1 MSPRSENRGAAG
13 SRDAGMILAKALI
26 TRALRRGGVY
36 HILLRQPGI
45 VGFIVPTDDAE
56 LYVTAAQS
64 MLKRHQAPF
73 YSADFD
79 VLHWTGE
86 PPKSGFRSHD
96 EVVKALL
103 PKTERLFAIA
113 SQQSDIP
120 DIFRIIADAIIEVEA
135 VDLHV
140 LRGVFRI
147 VLGRAPADHDLAPA
161 IGAPLHALGAA
172 IKRGRSPEAA
182 LRRLRGLTAAAAPS
196 APEKPQVGPSL
207 ADLHGFGEAA
217 EWGHSLAV
225 DLAHYKA
232 GKIPWA
238 DVDRGIVLSGPPGV
252 GKTVLA
258 QALAQT
264 CNVSLHSHS
273 LARWQAKGHLGDLLK
288 AMRKAFDD
296 AKKDAP
302 CILLLDELDSFGDR
316 DGSNGWNEQYI
327 REVING
333 LLECLDGVA
342 SREGVVVVGT
352 TNWPDKIDGAILR
365 PGRLDRHV
373 RIPLPDAAARVG
385 ILRHHLGDALPDTAL
400 PDIAIRLEG
409 ATGAAIEQLA
419 RDARRIA
426 RRAHRPLLV
435 DDLLASLP
443 ERVRLSDDMH
453 RRVCF
458 HEAGHALVGY
468 LLREASGSRPTA
480 AQALREVG
488 ADGSG
493 GHTSFDHLL
502 GSERT
507 KEHYLAQITVLLA
520 GIAAEQVAF
529 GEHGAGG
536 GGEERSD
543 LHVAT
548 MLAASMELSY
558 GLGRS
563 LAYLSGRRDES
574 LMAWLRGDAQVRR
587 CVEAHLD
594 ACLQRARSI
603 LEEHRAALDTIVDML
618 VDRGR
623 VVFGEIAEAVESRL
637 VEAKRSNCSI
647 DGNPSLASSPERTP
661 AGSEFPK

>member
-1 MSPRSENRGAAG
+1 MSPRCESRGAAG
-13 SRDAGMILAKALI
+13 SRDASMILAKALM

-45 VGFIVPTDDAE
+45 VGFIVPKGDAE

-64 MLKRHQAPF
+64 MLKRHRVPF
-73 YSADFD
+73 YSEDFD
-79 VLHWTGE
+79 VVHWTGE
-86 PPKSGFRSHD
+86 PPKPGFKSP
-96 EVVKALL
+96 EEIVKALL

-113 SQQSDIP
+113 SKPSDFP
-120 DIFRIIADAIIEVEA
+120 EIFRCVADAIIEVEA

-147 VLGRAPADHDLAPA
+147 VLGRAPSDHDLAPA
-161 IGAPLHALGAA
+161 LGAPLHALGVAL
-172 IKRGRSPEAA
+172 KRGRTPEAA
-182 LRRLRGLTAAAAPS
+182 LRRLRALTAAAAPS
-196 APEKPQVGPSL
+196 APEKPQAGPSL
-207 ADLHGFGEAA
+207 TELVGFGEADD
-217 EWGHSLAV
+217 WGRALAV
-225 DLAHYKA
+225 DLADYKA

-238 DVDRGIVLSGPPGV
+238 DVDRGIVVSGPPGV

-258 QALAQT
+258 QALART
-264 CNVSLHSHS
+264 CHVPLHSHS

-316 DGSNGWNEQYI
+316 DGPNNGNEQYV

-333 LLECLDGVA
+333 LLECLDGVDG
-342 SREGVVVVGT
+342 REGVVVVGT

-385 ILRHHLGDALPDTAL
+385 ILRHHLGDALPENAL
-400 PDIAIRLEG
+400 PDIAMRLEG
-409 ATGAAIEQLA
+409 ATGAAIEQLS

-426 RRAHRPLLV
+426 RRARRPLLV
-435 DDLLASLP
+435 EDVHASLP

-453 RRVCF
+453 RRVCI

-468 LLREASGSRPTA
+468 LLREASGSSPTEA
-480 AQALREVG
+480 KALREVG

-493 GHTSFDHLL
+493 GHTSFDHVL

-507 KEHYLAQITVLLA
+507 KEHYLAQITILLA
-520 GIAAEQVAF
+520 GLAAEQVAF

-543 LHVAT
+543 LHLAT

-563 LAYLSGRRDES
+563 LAYLSGPRDES
-574 LMAWLRGDAQVRR
+574 LMAWLRRDAQVRR

-603 LEEHRAALDTIVDML
+603 LEEHRAALDAIVDML
-618 VDRGR
+618 VGRGR
-623 VVFGEIAEAVESRL
+623 VVFGEIAEAVETRL
-637 VEAKRSNCSI
+637 VAAKRSNCSI
-647 DGNPSLASSPERTP
+647 DDNPSLASSRERTP

>member
-13 SRDAGMILAKALI
+13 SRDASMILAKALM
-26 TRALRRGGVY
+26 TRALRRGGVH

-45 VGFIVPTDDAE
+45 VGFIVPTADAE
-56 LYVTAAQS
+56 LYVAAAQS
-64 MLKRHQAPF
+64 MLKRHHVPF

-79 VLHWTGE
+79 VVHWTGE
-86 PPKSGFRSHD
+86 PPKPGFKSPV

-103 PKTERLFAIA
+103 PKSERIFGIA
-113 SQQSDIP
+113 SKESDIP
-120 DIFRIIADAIIEVEA
+120 DMFRLVADAVIQIDP

-147 VLGRAPADHDLAPA
+147 VLGRTPTDHDLAPA
-161 IGAPLHALGAA
+161 IGTPLHALGAV
-172 IKRGRSPEAA
+172 IKRGRTPEAA
-182 LRRLRGLTAAAAPS
+182 LRRLRGLTAAVASPAPKTLQ
-196 APEKPQVGPSL
+196 AGPSL

-225 DLAHYKA
+225 DLTDYKA

-238 DVDRGIVLSGPPGV
+238 DVDRGIVVSGPPGV

-258 QALAQT
+258 QALART
-264 CNVSLHSHS
+264 CNVPLHSHS

-316 DGSNGWNEQYI
+316 DGPNGWNEQYV

-333 LLECLDGVA
+333 LLECLDGVT

-385 ILRHHLGDALPDTAL
+385 ILRHHLGDSLPETAL
-400 PDIAIRLEG
+400 PDIAMLLEG

-426 RRAHRPLLV
+426 RRARRPLLV
-435 DDLLASLP
+435 EDVLASLP

-453 RRVCF
+453 RRVCT

-468 LLREASGSRPTA
+468 LLREASGSSPTEA
-480 AQALREVG
+480 KALREVG

-529 GEHGAGG
+529 GVHGAGG

-558 GLGRS
+558 GLGRT
-563 LAYLSGRRDES
+563 LAYLSGRRDEP

-618 VDRGR
+618 VGRGR
-623 VVFGEIAEAVESRL
+623 VVFGEIAEAVETRP